1 MSTNRSLKA
10 HSFEKASMSFLIIFF
25 YNYLTIIETVAQSAR
40 VESEEEL
47 SISKKINKFVTNNSK
62 DFGEARKKADTL
74 VLDSDFKD
82 SILSKDSSDSR
93 ETPNEFSF
101 SENMEKAKFQKK
113 PMKDRKKSVANTN
126 RQAVN
131 TNRNNEK
138 EKKAFDY
145 NIEVPLSTT
154 PKKIGKNKTI
164 SEKLYRLI
172 SQFYVIKKFI
182 KNLRNAAFVRFPT
195 KFQINRMHILN
206 DLTFSKEGL
215 NTKPEKTETLSKVGM
230 FFLSHVLSNFPQCIA

>member
-1 MSTNRSLKA
+1 M
-10 HSFEKASMSFLIIFF
+10 
-25 YNYLTIIETVAQSAR
+25 AQSAR

-101 SENMEKAKFQKK
+101 SESMEKPNFLKK
-113 PMKDRKKSVANTN
+113 KSMKNRKKSLANSN
-126 RQAVN
+126 RIIVN
-131 TNRNNEK
+131 TTRNNEK
-138 EKKAFDY
+138 KAIDY
-145 NIEVPLSTT
+145 TIDVHSTTT

-195 KFQINRMHILN
+195 KYQINRMHILN

-230 FFLSHVLSNFPQCIA
+230 FFLSHVLSNLPQCIG